1 MRILHS
7 SDWHLGQHF
16 IGKSRLAEHQAFFRW
31 LKQQIEQHQVDALIV
46 AGDIFDTSTPPSY
59 ARELYHQLVV
69 DLLPTGCQLILL
81 GGNHDSVAV
90 LQESQNLLAKLHT
103 SVIPGWLSDPAQH
116 LLTLTDRSGGP
127 AALLLA
133 LPFLRSRDLVQSQR
147 GDSSSAKQQLLQQ
160 AIADCY
166 QQLYQLALQRRT
178 ELGRDLPVLA
188 TGHLTTVGASC
199 TESVRDIYIGTLDA
213 FPASAFPPVDYL
225 ALGHIHQPQQVAGNP
240 CWRYSGSPLP
250 LSFDESR
257 QQKSVVLLDLA
268 ASPLQPELLPVP
280 CFQPML
286 SLKCQLDELQAML
299 APVLAELEPG
309 QQLWLELQ
317 LTGAD
322 ALLSELHQLVQQ
334 QLADKPVELLKL
346 RRART
351 AQQSGLQSA
360 EVLSLTELEPAM
372 VLQQRLEQEELTTEQ
387 QQQFQQ
393 MVAGLMQQL
402 QEVAE

>member
-16 IGKSRLAEHQAFFRW
+16 IGKSRAAEHQAFFVW
-31 LKQQIEQHQVDALIV
+31 LKQQIEHHQVDALIV

-90 LQESQNLLAKLHT
+90 LQESQSLLAKLHT
-103 SVIPGWLSDPAQH
+103 QVIPGWLGQPEQH
-116 LLTLTDRSGGP
+116 LLTLRNQQGEP

-133 LPFLRSRDLVQSQR
+133 LPFLRSRDLVQSQG
-147 GDSSSAKQQLLQQ
+147 GDSAQAKQQQLQQ
-160 AIADCY
+160 AIAGCY
-166 QQLYQLALQRRT
+166 QELYQLALQRRQ
-178 ELGRDLPVLA
+178 ELGLELPVLA

-213 FPASAFPPVDYL
+213 LPASAFPPVHYL
-225 ALGHIHQPQQVAGNP
+225 ALGHIHQPQQIAGNP
-240 CWRYSGSPLP
+240 FWRYSGSPLP

-257 QQKSVVLLDLA
+257 QQKSVVLLELNGTE
-268 ASPLQPELLPVP
+268 PKLELLPVP

-286 SLKCQLDELQAML
+286 SLKCELKQLDALLTPA
-299 APVLAELEPG
+299 LEQLKAG
-309 QQLWLELQ
+309 QKLWLELQ

-334 QLADKPVELLKL
+334 QLADLPVELLKL

-351 AQQSGLQSA
+351 APQAGIQSA

-372 VLQQRLEQEELTTEQ
+372 VLQQRLEQEELSAEQ

-393 MVAGLMQQL
+393 MVAGLLLQL
-402 QEVAE
+402 QEGGV